1 MWTGCEAGSAAAC
14 TCPRPS
20 QGHRAPQGPS
30 LLLPVFLL
38 PTRQV
43 EMSPCSEIQVGLVFF
58 AMYLIILSRSTLGT
72 AWVGPSGA
80 INDRSPHQQI
90 EAKACHVA

>member
-43 EMSPCSEIQVGLVFF
+43 EMSPCSEIQVGLFF
-58 AMYLIILSRSTLGT
+58 FLQYISLY
-72 AWVGPSGA
+72 
-80 INDRSPHQQI
+80 
-90 EAKACHVA
+90 CHVLPWAQHGLAPLGL

>member
-43 EMSPCSEIQVGLVFF
+43 EMSPCSEIPVGLFF
-58 AMYLIILSRSTLGT
+58 FCNVSHYIVMFYLGHSMGWPLWGY
-72 AWVGPSGA
+72 
-80 INDRSPHQQI
+80 
-90 EAKACHVA
+90 K